1 MAEQH
6 APLLHEYLSMIVA
19 AGGSDL
25 HLHTGLPPYIRR
37 NGKLMA
43 IPDTPNLSAE
53 QISGMMLKLTERVPA
68 HRAAFKDQGE
78 ADLSYE
84 LPGVAR
90 YRVNVYR
97 ERGKLAMTL
106 RVIPQVVPHIDD
118 IGVPDVLKDIA
129 LEHHG
134 LILVTG
140 ATGSG
145 KTTTLAAMIDYI
157 NRNRH
162 AHILTIEDPIE
173 IMHPN
178 HCSLISQREVGSD
191 TGDFQQALRRAL
203 RQDPD
208 VILIGEIRDEE
219 TMRTA
224 LAAAETGHLVMATL
238 HTINATE
245 TISRVLDL
253 FPSDAQMQARAMLA
267 GALKA
272 VVSQR
277 LARTVDDSRS
287 AVVEVMI
294 NTSRIADCI
303 TNPDETSKL
312 EEAIAEGEYYGM
324 QTFDQ
329 ALIRLIMNGTITED
343 EALHHVSS
351 PQNFRLRLES
361 TKAQANVEAQ
371 RAAEHEAHLA
381 QLQAAAEAAEAA
393 AAAAAERAMMPPA
406 PLPSAIMVPPAG
418 YPQPQ
423 PVDGGQVAY
432 AQPGHAPTGTVDA
445 VLSPTPHHPGY
456 AAPAP
461 LAPIEAPAAY
471 MAPPADMAPPT
482 VHMAPAAMPEHA
494 MPAPGMA
501 PPQGMPTAPPAAY
514 APPAAHDHVT

>member
-37 NGKLMA
+37 NGQLMP

-68 HRAAFKDQGE
+68 QRAAFKEQGE

-106 RVIPQVVPHIDD
+106 RVIPQDVPHIDD
-118 IGVPDVLKDIA
+118 IGVPDVLKDVA

-157 NRNRH
+157 NRNRS

-178 HCSLISQREVGSD
+178 HNSLVSQREVGSD

-245 TISRVLDL
+245 TIARVLDL
-253 FPSDAQMQARAMLA
+253 FPSDAEMQARSMLA

-277 LARTVDDSRS
+277 LARNVDDGRT
-287 AVVEVMI
+287 AVVEIMI

-303 TNPDETSKL
+303 ANPDETAKL
-312 EEAIAEGEYYGM
+312 EEAISEGEYYGM

-329 ALIRLIMNGTITED
+329 ALIQLIMAGTITED
-343 EALHHVSS
+343 EALHHVTS

-361 TKAQANVEAQ
+361 TKAQAVADAA

-393 AAAAAERAMMPPA
+393 AAAQAERALMPA
-406 PLPSAIMVPPAG
+406 PLPGGAVPAPVG
-418 YPQPQ
+418 YVQ
-423 PVDGGQVAY
+423 
-432 AQPGHAPTGTVDA
+432 
-445 VLSPTPHHPGY
+445 PGY
-456 AAPAP
+456 APMEAAE
-461 LAPIEAPAAY
+461 LAPTPPPPGMPTPASYAPSPAVVPAA
-471 MAPPADMAPPT
+471 AAPPT
-482 VHMAPAAMPEHA
+482 AQAVAEYPPPPMAEYPQATVPGMDPANGFAPPSGMPSAPPVYPAPVAPEHHA
-494 MPAPGMA
+494 
-501 PPQGMPTAPPAAY
+501 
-514 APPAAHDHVT
+514 